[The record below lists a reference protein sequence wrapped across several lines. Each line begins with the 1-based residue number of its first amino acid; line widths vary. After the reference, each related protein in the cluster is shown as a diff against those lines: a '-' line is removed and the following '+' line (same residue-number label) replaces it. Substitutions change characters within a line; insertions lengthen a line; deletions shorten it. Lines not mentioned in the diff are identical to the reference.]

1 MIRAWIML
9 AFWAASLLLAAVVCI
24 PHTLITGDV
33 SLLYRVAMWCAAAG
47 VKLVGVRIEAVGREK
62 VPAARR
68 FIFMANHTSN
78 IDPSVFLPLIPGR
91 TAVMVKK
98 ELFGYPILSKA
109 MRLGS
114 FIPVDRANRDAG
126 IASVREAKK
135 VIESGVSMSIF
146 PEGKRS
152 FDGKLLPFK
161 RGPFYLAMECG
172 VPIVPVTIVGA
183 HEAMPKGTF
192 RLRPGRVTVTFHE
205 AIDPK
210 EFTDRDALALAV
222 RQSIESG
229 LPLEYR
235 EATSEAAATSAA
247 RTNSTVPTAGL

>member
-1 MIRAWIML
+1 ML

-47 VKLVGVRIEAVGREK
+47 VKLVGVRIEAVGCEK
-62 VPAARR
+62 IPASQT

-78 IDPSVFLPLIPGR
+78 IDPSVFLSVIPGR

-98 ELFGYPILSKA
+98 ELFGYPILGKA

-114 FIPVDRANRDAG
+114 FVPVDRANRDAG
-126 IASVREAKK
+126 IAAVREAKK

-172 VPIVPVTIVGA
+172 VPVVPVTIVGA
-183 HEAMPKGTF
+183 HEAMPKGKF
-192 RLRPGRVTVTFHE
+192 IVKPGTVTVTFHE

-210 EFTDRDALALAV
+210 RFTDRDALMLAV
-222 RQSIESG
+222 RQSIQAG
-229 LPLEYR
+229 LPQQYQQPN
-235 EATSEAAATSAA
+235 SELANASISESAA
-247 RTNSTVPTAGL
+247 GSISQAVEL

>member
-1 MIRAWIML
+1 MVGFAGARDGELIRAWIML

-33 SLLYRVAMWCAAAG
+33 TLLYRVAMWCAAAG
-47 VKLVGVRIEAVGREK
+47 VKLVGVRIEVAGRER
-62 VPAARR
+62 VPADQR

-114 FIPVDRANRDAG
+114 FIPVDRVNRDAG
-126 IASVREAKK
+126 IAAVREAKK

-152 FDGKLLPFK
+152 LDGKLLPFK

-183 HEAMPKGTF
+183 HDAMPKGAF
-192 RLRPGRVTVTFHE
+192 RLRPGKVTVTFHE
-205 AIDPK
+205 AIDPGK
-210 EFTDRDALALAV
+210 FTDRDALSSAV

-229 LPLEYR
+229 LPPEYR
-235 EATSEAAATSAA
+235 DSNSEVVA
-247 RTNSTVPTAGL
+247 

>member
-1 MIRAWIML
+1 ML
-9 AFWAASLLLAAVVCI
+9 AFWAASLLLAALVCI

-47 VKLVGVRIEAVGREK
+47 VRLGGVKIDAVGREK
-62 VPAARR
+62 IPAGQT
-68 FIFMANHTSN
+68 FIFMANHSSN

-98 ELFGYPILSKA
+98 ELFDYPILGKA

-126 IASVREAKK
+126 IAAVREAKK

-172 VPIVPVTIVGA
+172 IPIVPVTIAGA
-183 HEAMPKGTF
+183 HEAMPKGKF
-192 RLRPGRVTVTFHE
+192 YLKPGQVTVTFHE

-210 EFTDRDALALAV
+210 QFTDRDVLAQAV
-222 RQSIESG
+222 RQSIEAG
-229 LPLEYR
+229 LPPEHQP
-235 EATSEAAATSAA
+235 TISELADASPPAIF
-247 RTNSTVPTAGL
+247 PTAEL

>member
-1 MIRAWIML
+1 ML
-9 AFWAASLLLAAVVCI
+9 AFWVASLLLAAVVCI

-33 SLLYRVAMWCAAAG
+33 GLLYRVAMWCAGAG
-47 VKLVGVRIEAVGREK
+47 VRLAGVRIEAVGREK
-62 VPAARR
+62 IPPGKT

-98 ELFGYPILSKA
+98 ELFGYPILGKA

-114 FIPVDRANRDAG
+114 FVPVDRANRDAG
-126 IASVREAKK
+126 IAAVREAKK
-135 VIESGVSMSIF
+135 VVDSGVSMSIF

-161 RGPFYLAMECG
+161 RGPFYLAMECSI
-172 VPIVPVTIVGA
+172 PIVPVTILGA
-183 HEAMPKGTF
+183 HEAMPKGKF
-192 RLRPGRVTVTFHE
+192 HLKPGRVTVIFHQ

-210 EFTDRDALALAV
+210 SFTDRDALTEAV
-222 RQSIESG
+222 RQRIESG
-229 LPLEYR
+229 LPAQYH
-235 EATSEAAATSAA
+235 AAQPAS
-247 RTNSTVPTAGL
+247 PTE

>member
-1 MIRAWIML
+1 ML

-62 VPAARR
+62 IPPGQI
-68 FIFMANHTSN
+68 FIFMANHSSN

-98 ELFGYPILSKA
+98 ELFDYPILGKA

-126 IASVREAKK
+126 IAAVREAKK
-135 VIESGVSMSIF
+135 VIDSGVSMSIF

-183 HEAMPKGTF
+183 HEAMPKGKF
-192 RLRPGRVTVTFHE
+192 PVKPGKVTVIFHD

-210 EFTDRDALALAV
+210 KFSDRDQLMLTV
-222 RQSIESG
+222 RRSIDAG

-235 EATSEAAATSAA
+235 ESSSDMLAPAAVAADAISSAA
-247 RTNSTVPTAGL
+247 EL